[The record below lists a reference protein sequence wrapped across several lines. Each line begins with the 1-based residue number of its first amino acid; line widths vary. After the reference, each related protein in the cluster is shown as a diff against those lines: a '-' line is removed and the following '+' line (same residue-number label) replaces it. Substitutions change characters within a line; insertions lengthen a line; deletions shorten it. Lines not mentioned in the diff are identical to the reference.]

1 MDARSFARTAL
12 KNAHHALKETVADVT
27 TEDAHWIPQ
36 GTAHP
41 IGSRYAHIVI
51 AEDVQIHMML
61 QGKPPLFEVSFKGKT
76 GVSDTTFRQSL
87 EWART
92 VKIDLSVLAIYR
104 DAVFAESEKY
114 FDVLTDADLAR
125 SLDLTAMGIGQVP
138 LPIFLS
144 DFVIGHCHDVMGE
157 ISAVKG
163 LLGKKGYPF

>member
-76 GVSDTTFRQSL
+76 GVSDATFRQSL
-87 EWART
+87 EWARA

-114 FDVLTDADLAR
+114 FGLKVTGKVSFSVSIRRFSFSIPKLAWMVFSTSSSGCR
-125 SLDLTAMGIGQVP
+125 R
-138 LPIFLS
+138 LS
-144 DFVIGHCHDVMGE
+144 SIRNR
-157 ISAVKG
+157 
-163 LLGKKGYPF
+163 